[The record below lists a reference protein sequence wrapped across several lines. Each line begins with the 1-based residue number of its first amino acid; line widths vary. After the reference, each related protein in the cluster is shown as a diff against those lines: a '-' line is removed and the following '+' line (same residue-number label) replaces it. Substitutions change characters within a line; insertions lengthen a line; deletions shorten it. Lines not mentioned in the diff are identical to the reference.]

1 MTISLKVRFNYNYRN
16 WNVLITETRMEN
28 YFNGLE
34 CFAGAFVSTQWW
46 FLSLDRKKWWRALL
60 PRVDGSREQNNVDE
74 KALNSK
80 QLYRT
85 VVLCYCI
92 INHFL
97 IIGALDI
104 ILMKLQRKLNALH
117 CNNKGST
124 FITWFI
130 GLMTKQINK

>member
-1 MTISLKVRFNYNYRN
+1 MLVPLFLHNDGSCHLMKK
-16 WNVLITETRMEN
+16 
-28 YFNGLE
+28 NGD
-34 CFAGAFVSTQWW
+34 GH
-46 FLSLDRKKWWRALL
+46 LL
-60 PRVDGSREQNNVDE
+60 PWVDGSREQNNVDE

-104 ILMKLQRKLNALH
+104 ILMKLQEKAQ
-117 CNNKGST
+117 C
-124 FITWFI
+124 IT
-130 GLMTKQINK
+130 L